1 MAATW
6 VLLRPIGR
14 WWLRGLSFR
23 FRQTAVSGRASDLAV
38 LLLVGAALPG
48 SHRLNQLVLSR
59 HSVGTGRRF
68 AELLSRHEECWPMKP
83 VLFVLVTGI
92 VASAVVELIERWR
105 RYRRA
110 AGRPVSRRGE

>member
-14 WWLRGLSFR
+14 WWLRGLSYR
-23 FRQTAVSGRASDLAV
+23 FRQTAVSGRASDLAA
-38 LLLVGAALPG
+38 LLLVGATLPAP
-48 SHRLNQLVLSR
+48 HRFNQLVLSR
-59 HSVGTGRRF
+59 HSVGTGRSF
-68 AELLSRHEECWPMKP
+68 AELLSRHGERRPMKP
-83 VLFVLVTGI
+83 IPFVLVTGI

-105 RYRRA
+105 RFRRA

>member
-1 MAATW
+1 
-6 VLLRPIGR
+6 
-14 WWLRGLSFR
+14 
-23 FRQTAVSGRASDLAV
+23 
-38 LLLVGAALPG
+38 
-48 SHRLNQLVLSR
+48 
-59 HSVGTGRRF
+59 
-68 AELLSRHEECWPMKP
+68 MKP